1 MTTLHMWELTIEVE
15 DLVLSAFVQVMVEQ
29 WFCLIIMVSIRN
41 FTLIYC

>member
-15 DLVLSAFVQVMVEQ
+15 GLALSAFVQVMVEQ
-29 WFCLIIMVSIRN
+29 WFCLIIMVSNRV